1 MIDGYLKLYQKQE
14 LVKEAYEL
22 MQPLI
27 TEQTNS
33 AVLEAT
39 NELLQKGFLSNET
52 LGKIF
57 LQHKLNT
64 KYWFI
69 KKHPLFKRHHNL
81 TEIEQIYEAFN
92 ELNPK

>member
-39 NELLQKGFLSNET
+39 NELL
-52 LGKIF
+52 
-57 LQHKLNT
+57 
-64 KYWFI
+64 
-69 KKHPLFKRHHNL
+69 
-81 TEIEQIYEAFN
+81 
-92 ELNPK
+92 